1 MNRALNK
8 LKKEQA
14 KAEAKAKRVRG
25 SSNHRVSRL
34 ATLTPSISF
43 PISTTNS
50 KRSSNSNKLP
60 RPPSTC
66 RRAATA
72 TRL

>member
-34 ATLTPSISF
+34 AT
-43 PISTTNS
+43 
-50 KRSSNSNKLP
+50 R
-60 RPPSTC
+60 
-66 RRAATA
+66 
-72 TRL
+72 